1 MTCFFRQLKIQIDP
15 EEAPAVRS
23 LLQHTMNTLRPEKT
37 RKNKYLDPAYLR
49 RCFPPMPEYYMVE
62 EPFMPMFSRRG
73 ERGPELS
80 TAMPFSDFK
89 SLVEN
94 ESAPL
99 KPVDTL
105 DSDGDISRQNL
116 VIVDGWG

>member
-1 MTCFFRQLKIQIDP
+1 
-15 EEAPAVRS
+15 
-23 LLQHTMNTLRPEKT
+23 
-37 RKNKYLDPAYLR
+37 
-49 RCFPPMPEYYMVE
+49 
-62 EPFMPMFSRRG
+62 MPMFSRRG
-73 ERGPELS
+73 ERGLELS

-105 DSDGDISRQNL
+105 DSDGDISRQSL